1 MGARIINSRA
11 SLLFS
16 YATGL
21 VGWVVLIFFTATAE
35 PFLVSLQLTPAFVI
49 YLGLGLLTRL
59 LAFRIL
65 HSIHISL
72 DSPFYIASIIT
83 LGAVPA
89 AWVIAVSMTV
99 DTVRRSLSSDMRGA
113 EGRVVLRADLGKVL
127 LNGGGTG
134 ALILAIAALFGTDS
148 WRAALLEGSNRY
160 VTILWLVPVLTM
172 AFLLFHYLIT
182 GLSLWFQ
189 GFSGAEI
196 LRRVVVY
203 GTAAEAALIP
213 LSMVVVLVDD
223 PANPVGLILLGATLV
238 LVNLIFKRMSEAGE
252 NLRQRVAELETL
264 NSVGRVLTSSLDLSQ
279 IIDRVARETLGA
291 LPRAARFTIAL
302 WNDRERIFEAT
313 EYDRRGGA
321 PETRTIARGVG
332 LLSRVVDER
341 RPVLVSDVERER
353 GKPSGVARDG
363 QAALADDD
371 RDGRARSWM
380 GAPLVVYD
388 EVVGVIGLDGSLAR
402 AFDSAQLRVLSA
414 IALETAIA
422 VQNARLYELATVD
435 GLTRLYV
442 RRYFDQRIKDEWRR
456 ARRYQTQFSV
466 VLLDLDDFKRVN
478 DEFGHAVGDKVLREV
493 ARVVSRNLRGI
504 DIAGRFGGEE
514 FAVVLPR
521 ATTAQANKVAERIRA
536 DVARETV
543 RANGYNIGI
552 TASLGVAS
560 FPDCGQ
566 KSVEDLVER
575 ADIAL
580 YRAKRS
586 GKNRVECAP
595 PEGGGGVSIGN
606 RPVAA
611 IPDERPETRVSAA
624 DDRPRRQEV

>member
-1 MGARIINSRA
+1 MAARIINSRA

-16 YATGL
+16 YATGI
-21 VGWVVLIFFTATAE
+21 VGWIVLVFFSTTAE
-35 PFLVSLQLTPAFVI
+35 PFIVPLEVTPAFVI

-72 DSPFYIASIIT
+72 DSPFYIAAIIT

-89 AWVIAVSMTV
+89 AWLVALSMTI
-99 DTVRRSLSSDMRGA
+99 DTARRSLSGDLRGA
-113 EGRVVLRADLGKVL
+113 GRRMSALRADVGRIL
-127 LNGGGTG
+127 LNGGSTG
-134 ALILAIAALFGTDS
+134 ALILAIAAIFGTDT
-148 WRAALLEGSNRY
+148 WRTFLLAAPNRHA
-160 VTILWLVPVLTM
+160 TILWLVPVLTF
-172 AFLLFHYLIT
+172 AFLAFHYLIT
-182 GLSLWFQ
+182 GFSLWFQ
-189 GFSGAEI
+189 GFAGSEI
-196 LRRVVVY
+196 LKRVILY

-223 PANPVGLILLGATLV
+223 PLNPVGLVLLGATLV

-252 NLRQRVAELETL
+252 SLRQRVAELETL

-291 LPRAARFTIAL
+291 LPRAERFTIAL
-302 WNDRERIFEAT
+302 WNDRERVFEVT
-313 EYDRRGGA
+313 EYDRHSGSR
-321 PETRTIARGVG
+321 PETRTVARGVG

-341 RPVLVSDVERER
+341 RPVLIADVERER
-353 GKPSGVARDG
+353 GKPNSPSREIAG
-363 QAALADDD
+363 ALVDDA
-371 RDGRARSWM
+371 RDGRARSWI

-388 EVVGVIGLDGSLAR
+388 EVVGVIGLDGSEPH
-402 AFDSAQLRVLSA
+402 AFGSSQLQVLSA
-414 IALETAIA
+414 ISLETAIA

-466 VLLDLDDFKRVN
+466 VLLDLDDFKNVN
-478 DEFGHAVGDKVLREV
+478 DEFGHAVGDKVLREA
-493 ARVVSRNLRGI
+493 ARIVLRNLRGI

-521 ATTAQANKVAERIRA
+521 ASAAQANKVAERIRA
-536 DVARETV
+536 DVAREAIT
-543 RANGYNIGI
+543 ANGYTVAV

-595 PEGGGGVSIGN
+595 PEGSGGVVSIGS
-606 RPVAA
+606 RPVASKG
-611 IPDERPETRVSAA
+611 ERVESRVSVEDDAA
-624 DDRPRRQEV
+624 RL